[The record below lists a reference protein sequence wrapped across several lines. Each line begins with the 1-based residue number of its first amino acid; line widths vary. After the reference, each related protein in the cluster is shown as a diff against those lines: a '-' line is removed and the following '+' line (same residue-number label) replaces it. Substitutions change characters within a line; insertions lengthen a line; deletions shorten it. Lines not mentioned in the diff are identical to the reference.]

1 MRRRDQDLSIND
13 FKNISLWYDRVSTV
27 CDDLTQSDKRT
38 IIKIQALLIYEEE
51 EAEEREDFGGRR
63 FSGYFP

>member
-1 MRRRDQDLSIND
+1 
-13 FKNISLWYDRVSTV
+13 
-27 CDDLTQSDKRT
+27 LTQSDKRT

>member
-1 MRRRDQDLSIND
+1 MRWRDQDLSIND

-51 EAEEREDFGGRR
+51 EAEEREDLGGRR
-63 FSGYFP
+63 FSRYFP